1 MLFETHLSPLYSKL
15 SRSLNIFKRTLKY
28 MSVSLSKGNAS
39 SQVVS
44 ILRAEKRRRVKKVK
58 EVGCGK
64 LLEETAIK
72 FTAPPENH

>member
-1 MLFETHLSPLYSKL
+1 
-15 SRSLNIFKRTLKY
+15 

-64 LLEETAIK
+64 LLEETAMK

>member
-15 SRSLNIFKRTLKY
+15 SRSLNIFKRTSKG
-28 MSVSLSKGNAS
+28 MDVSLSKENTS
-39 SQVVS
+39 LQVIR
-44 ILRAEKRRRVKKVK
+44 ILRAEKGDRVKSLK
-58 EVGCGK
+58 EEGCGK